1 MAIEM
6 SYKFKK
12 HLLTETVQ
20 LKSGETQENYIRGI
34 HANLYCTDSDTG
46 ESVSRS
52 SVIWLTDPSEKNKS
66 DFTPL
71 EDLSKVPDIA
81 KTKAEEVIAD
91 STLSDQMKND
101 LQEKKKEQKTNNAV
115 TLGWSDDFVQ

>member
-81 KTKAEEVIAD
+81 KTKAEEVIGD

-101 LQEKKKEQKTNNAV
+101 LQEKKKEQKTTNAV
-115 TLGWSDDFVQ
+115 SLGWSDDFVQ